1 MTKKTE
7 LRKRRDDGINGGDKK
22 DTRTVGKWGEP
33 RNGGTENNDE

>member
-7 LRKRRDDGINGGDKK
+7 LRKRRDDGIDDGDKK
-22 DTRTVGKWGEP
+22 DTRTVGSGEP